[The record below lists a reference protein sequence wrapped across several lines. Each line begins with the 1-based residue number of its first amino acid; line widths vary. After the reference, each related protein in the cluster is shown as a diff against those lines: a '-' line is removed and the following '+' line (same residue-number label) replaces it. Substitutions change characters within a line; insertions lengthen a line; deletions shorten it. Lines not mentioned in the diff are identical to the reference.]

1 MLQRMFQG
9 LRFVAIPAALN
20 LLMTITP
27 LQADPKDNPDTLT
40 FDMTVSAGVKTCLPD
55 AAATVSIRPGG
66 EVDYMDVTVRG
77 LPPNTEF
84 NVFVIQV
91 PKSPFGVSWYQG
103 SIQTDKH
110 GRGSRQ
116 FVGRFNIETF
126 TVANNSAPAPA
137 VFATDATVNPPF
149 NPIQMYHLGVWFDST
164 KDSGNANCP
173 ASPTP
178 FNGEHN
184 AGPQVFNTSNFAD
197 DRGPLRDVD
206 PAALVPASKTEH

>member
-1 MLQRMFQG
+1 MLQRKTIFQG
-9 LRFVAIPAALN
+9 LRFAAIPAALN
-20 LLMTITP
+20 LLLTISP
-27 LQADPKDNPDTLT
+27 LQADPKDNPDTHT

-91 PKSPFGVSWYQG
+91 PKAPFGVSWYQG

-126 TVANNSAPAPA
+126 TVANGSAPAPS

-149 NPIQMYHLGVWFDST
+149 NPIQMYHLGVWFDSF
-164 KDSGNANCP
+164 KDSGNATCP
-173 ASPTP
+173 AAQTP

-197 DRGPLRDVD
+197 DHGPLRDVAPPTSD
-206 PAALVPASKTEH
+206 SSSDQ